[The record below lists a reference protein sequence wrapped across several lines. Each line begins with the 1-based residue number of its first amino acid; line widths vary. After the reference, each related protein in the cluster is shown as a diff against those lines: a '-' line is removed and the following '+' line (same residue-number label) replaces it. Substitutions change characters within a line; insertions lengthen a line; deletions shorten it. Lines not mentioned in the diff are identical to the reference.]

1 MTEVRLG
8 DPKVA
13 EVSAGQA
20 APQNMQSFGKS
31 GHPFIRAGS
40 LEFLCSGGSICEL
53 EHIEPSVAAEH
64 RLKLFP
70 KHTVVFAKSGMSAK
84 IGRVYRLAEPSYVV
98 SHLAAITPKEKLD
111 SSYLLYFLQANPP
124 AKLIPNDAYPSI
136 RLSEIENI
144 IVQLPLLEEQR
155 SIAAILDKADAI
167 RRKRQQSLK
176 LADDW
181 VKSQFIEMF
190 GDPGTNPMG
199 WERGTIRDIAA
210 DVRYGTSKPASEN
223 GKYAYLRMNNITY
236 GGELDLSDLK
246 SIDVPDNEVEKY
258 IVRNGDVLFNRTNSK
273 ELVGKTCVFNSDTP
287 MIIAG
292 YIIRVRVNHR
302 ATPTYLSAFLNSDY
316 GKLTLRSM
324 CKSIIGQANINAQ
337 ELQDIKISIPPLEL
351 QNQFARFVEQ
361 ADKSKFV
368 MQNQLS
374 EIEILLSAL
383 KQKFFA

>member
-1 MTEVRLG
+1 MKKKKIGDIVAITKGRKAQKVFEEKLPKAVRYIQIEDLRTDNKIQYTTDTTG
-8 DPKVA
+8 TF
-13 EVSAGQA
+13 VSMNDLCIAWDGANAGTVGYGLSGVIGSTIA
-20 APQNMQSFGKS
+20 RLRINDSEIYAPYIGHFLQSKFNILNGRTT
-31 GHPFIRAGS
+31 GTTIPHVERNRLEE
-40 LEFLCSGGSICEL
+40 LEFSCR
-53 EHIEPSVAAEH
+53 P
-64 RLKLFP
+64 
-70 KHTVVFAKSGMSAK
+70 
-84 IGRVYRLAEPSYVV
+84 
-98 SHLAAITPKEKLD
+98 
-111 SSYLLYFLQANPP
+111 
-124 AKLIPNDAYPSI
+124 
-136 RLSEIENI
+136 LSE
-144 IVQLPLLEEQR
+144 QR
-155 SIAAILDKADAI
+155 RVAAILDKVDAI
-167 RRKRQQSLK
+167 RRKRQHSLK
-176 LADDW
+176 LTASL